1 MERSHTVKDTCL
13 LSVGNRSSAASC
25 HVAVEG
31 HLESVAV
38 GRVVEKTA
46 KETPTG
52 TGLHHVTVKGSV
64 GLEKQMEKK
73 LRYIKGLDSSLY
85 VGRDAGVWRM
95 L

>member
-1 MERSHTVKDTCL
+1 MERSHTVKDTGL
-13 LSVGNRSSAASC
+13 LSVGNRSSAASS

-64 GLEKQMEKK
+64 GLEKQMEKNWDTLK
-73 LRYIKGLDSSLY
+73 
-85 VGRDAGVWRM
+85 V
-95 L
+95 

>member
-1 MERSHTVKDTCL
+1 MKDTCL
-13 LSVGNRSSAASC
+13 LSVGNRSGAASC

-64 GLEKQMEKK
+64 GLEKQMEKN
-73 LRYIKGLDSSLY
+73 RFIKGLDSSLY
-85 VGRDAGVWRM
+85 VGRDAGVWR
-95 L
+95 LL